1 MTLKALTL
9 GSAVIDIIVTIA
21 PERIEHIRDKFRL
34 TTAQHYVPAI
44 FSFINIVANY

>member
-21 PERIEHIRDKFRL
+21 PERIEHMRMRN
-34 TTAQHYVPAI
+34 AEA
-44 FSFINIVANY
+44 SFLSLIHI